1 MTARAGATGHAACPA
16 FAGRLDPGRPRVA
29 IDRSASLDAAICA
42 PWIFAGGKFVRETE
56 SRKRLDAARHHKPI
70 VISNR
75 VAIPRGYRYFSG
87 ANAKN
92 RCDDNIRA
100 ILSLVEK
107 TSHIRLVIRLST
119 PAS

>member
-1 MTARAGATGHAACPA
+1 MPLAPRSPDVSIRAGRASQSIAPH
-16 FAGRLDPGRPRVA
+16 
-29 IDRSASLDAAICA
+29 RSKRQRARRGYS
-42 PWIFAGGKFVRETE
+42 PTGKFIRETE
-56 SRKRLDAARHHKPI
+56 NRKRLDAARHHKPI

-92 RCDDNIRA
+92 RCGDNIRA

>member
-1 MTARAGATGHAACPA
+1 MPPDRIHPGVAIRAGRASQ
-16 FAGRLDPGRPRVA
+16 FDS
-29 IDRSASLDAAICA
+29 SASLDAAVCA
-42 PWIFAGGKFVRETE
+42 PWICAGGKFIRESE
-56 SRKRLDAARHHKPI
+56 NRKRLDAARHHRRI

-92 RCDDNIRA
+92 RCGENIRA
-100 ILSLVEK
+100 ILSPVEK
-107 TSHIRLVIRLST
+107 ASHIRLVIRLST